1 MPVLALA
8 AEKNSTPV
16 IKAARW
22 RIKNLSTGKF
32 EVIKEFFDEYK
43 KYGAELNVLPFCT
56 QFIPQEMLDF
66 PKQKTIIYHPS
77 ILPAHR
83 FNLINKKF

>member
-1 MPVLALA
+1 MA
-8 AEKNSTPV
+8 AQKNGTPV

-22 RIKNLSTGKF
+22 RKKNPDTGKF
-32 EVIKEFFDEYK
+32 EVVSEVFQEYK

-56 QFIPQEMLDF
+56 QFIPQEMLDY
-66 PKQKTIIYHPS
+66 PKHKTIIYHPS

-83 FNLINKKF
+83 LDNLLNFF